1 VDDVGLAPA
10 DSHGR
15 VLKAWVSSH
24 EPVSSWSSLA
34 LSCAGVLFSVLAPIF
49 LWVGINQP
57 SFRTG
62 LLIGLGGLALAPWFS
77 IAGWM
82 FGNSRIRLISPDTAG
97 RNAGGRARTDSAPL
111 AVQSHGCVP
120 GRRKAIGNLTDR
132 R

>member
-1 VDDVGLAPA
+1 
-10 DSHGR
+10 
-15 VLKAWVSSH
+15 
-24 EPVSSWSSLA
+24 
-34 LSCAGVLFSVLAPIF
+34 VLAPIF

-111 AVQSHGCVP
+111 GRAISWVRAGPSQGNWKLDGPSLGKAGLIYMALLALAVLAGLWWFLWQLDQSNFYVP
-120 GRRKAIGNLTDR
+120 SL
-132 R
+132 